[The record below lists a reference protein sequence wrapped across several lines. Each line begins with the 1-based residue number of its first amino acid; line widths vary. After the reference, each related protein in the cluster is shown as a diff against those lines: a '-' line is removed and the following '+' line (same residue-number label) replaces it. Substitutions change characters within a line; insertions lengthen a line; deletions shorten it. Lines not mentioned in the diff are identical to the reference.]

1 MEPAMNKTNND
12 VELKIWI
19 DADAC
24 PKVVKE
30 IVFKASFRLKIP
42 VILVANSYMN
52 IPHGPLIK
60 LIQVEKGDDV
70 ADSYI
75 VDHVTD
81 KDLVIT
87 ADIPLAAFIVE
98 KGATAINP
106 RGELYTE
113 ENVRERL
120 SIRDFMQ
127 NVRDSGVIT
136 GGPAPFGPKDK
147 ESFANSFNR
156 ILTQLSRVSTC

>member
-1 MEPAMNKTNND
+1 MSTEYTF
-12 VELKIWI
+12 KIWI

-30 IVFKASFRLKIP
+30 IIFKASYRIQIP
-42 VILVANSYMN
+42 VCLVANSY
-52 IPHGPLIK
+52 IAVPPDSLITS
-60 LIQVEKGDDV
+60 IQVDQGADV
-70 ADSYI
+70 ADTYI
-75 VDHVTD
+75 VESCNEE
-81 KDLVIT
+81 DLVIT

-120 SIRDFMQ
+120 SMRDFMQ
-127 NVRDSGVIT
+127 ELRDGGMNT
-136 GGPAPFGPKDK
+136 GGPAPFGEKDK
-147 ESFANSFNR
+147 ASFANSFNK
-156 ILTQLSRVSTC
+156 IVTQKLL